1 MSSATMSD
9 RPADSRSRIRLLSE
23 TTVNRI
29 AAGEVIERPAAA
41 VKELVENALDA
52 GARRITVALV
62 GGGIERI
69 EVTDDGCG
77 MTAEELG
84 LCVLR
89 HATSKLTDDNLIR
102 INTLGFRG
110 EALPSIGAAARLE
123 VTSRPRGIDGDHASA
138 ITVEGG
144 AVGAVVPAA
153 GAPGTRI
160 VVRDLFFATPA
171 RRKFLKHPRTE
182 AEHAEA
188 VVRRLA
194 MAAPAT
200 AFRLENEGRV
210 IFDLPAQERAPRV
223 AALLG
228 AEAAAAMLPVR
239 EVRAIARNAAGG
251 EGQDTAPGE
260 LLLSGYMC
268 APTISRMTAAAQG
281 LVVNGRPVAD
291 PVLRTAVRVAYRD
304 VIAHGR
310 HPVVALWLDLPP
322 DELDVNVHPAK
333 TELRFRDPAAV
344 RSLVIGALSRV
355 LSGAAGVDV
364 PGPGLMQHRP
374 ALNLA
379 WSRPPP
385 RNGIRALPLPG
396 FPHTPS
402 NPPGMSDAVSL
413 PTYGPG
419 EGGAPEPVPSSGFS
433 GAERAAGALNLAAAP
448 AARMMSM
455 PGAASDYPLGAA
467 VAQVLDTYIIAVAA
481 DGTLILVDQHAA
493 HERLTHETI
502 RSRMLEG
509 GAPGQPLLLPAV
521 VELAEADASRL
532 LARAADLARLG
543 LEIESFGPGAVLV
556 RALPAALGAPEPAPL
571 IRDIADELAE
581 LDETMALSA
590 RLDAVIARMACHGSI
605 RAGRRLGQAE
615 MDALLRQMEA
625 TPRAATCSHGRPT
638 FLRLSKAEIESLFG
652 RR

>member
-1 MSSATMSD
+1 MQSQS
-9 RPADSRSRIRLLSE
+9 PVGQSRIRLLPE

-41 VKELVENALDA
+41 VKEIVENALDA
-52 GARRITVALV
+52 GARRISVVLA
-62 GGGIERI
+62 GGGIDRI
-69 EVTDDGCG
+69 EVTDDGSG

-89 HATSKLTDDNLIR
+89 HATSKLADDNLIR
-102 INTLGFRG
+102 IDTLGFRG

-123 VTSRPRGIDGDHASA
+123 ITSRPRDADHASA

-144 AVGAVVPAA
+144 VVGPVIPAA

-171 RRKFLKHPRTE
+171 RRKFLKNPRTE

-194 MAAPAT
+194 MAAPGT

-210 IFDLPAQERAPRV
+210 VFDLPAQERAPRV

-228 AEAAAAMLPVR
+228 AEAAGVMLPVR
-239 EVRAIARNAAGG
+239 EARALPGGGPGG
-251 EGQDTAPGE
+251 EM
-260 LLLSGYMC
+260 LLSGYMC
-268 APTISRMTAAAQG
+268 APSVSRMTGAAQG

-291 PVLRTAVRVAYRD
+291 PVLKTAVRVAYRD

-322 DELDVNVHPAK
+322 EEIDVNVHPAK

-344 RSLVIGALSRV
+344 RSLVIGALGRV
-355 LSGAAGVDV
+355 LAGAAGTQM
-364 PGPGLMQHRP
+364 PGPGIGGLPGGLTEHRP
-374 ALNLA
+374 SLRLA

-385 RNGIRALPLPG
+385 RGGIRALPLPG
-396 FPHTPS
+396 FASPGFPS
-402 NPPGMSDAVSL
+402 LPPGVSEAVVYPS
-413 PTYGPG
+413 PGPKYGPDARSWG
-419 EGGAPEPVPSSGFS
+419 DPA
-433 GAERAAGALNLAAAP
+433 ALNLAAAP
-448 AARMMSM
+448 AARTVPTPTTSTEF
-455 PGAASDYPLGAA
+455 PLGAA

-493 HERLTHETI
+493 HERLTHEAI
-502 RSRMLEG
+502 RTRMLDG
-509 GAPGQPLLLPAV
+509 GAQGQPLLLPAV
-521 VELAEADASRL
+521 VDLPEADASRL
-532 LARAADLARLG
+532 LARAEDLARLG
-543 LEIESFGPGAVLV
+543 LEIESFGAGAILV

-581 LDETMALSA
+581 LDETLTLSA

-638 FLRLSKAEIESLFG
+638 FLRLSKAEIETMFG